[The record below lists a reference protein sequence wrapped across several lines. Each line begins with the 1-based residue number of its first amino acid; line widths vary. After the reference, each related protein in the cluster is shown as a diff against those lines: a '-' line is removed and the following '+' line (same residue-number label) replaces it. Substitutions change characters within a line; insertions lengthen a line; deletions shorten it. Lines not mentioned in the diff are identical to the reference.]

1 MRFQRVTFFKLRL
14 HSNSNTSEHAFG
26 QPAWAP
32 SRRVERDMPH
42 WQLRPTGNPSES
54 DESATPPSQSAVAL
68 LTAALVPSLQHIVL
82 DVFETPR
89 VGWWIRRTATSLELK
104 TLAPQALEALVE
116 KEGMRMICNDACE
129 VPHVLLGRDT
139 R

>member
-1 MRFQRVTFFKLRL
+1 MRFPQLTFFKLRL

-68 LTAALVPSLQHIVL
+68 LTAALVPSLQHIVF
-82 DVFETPR
+82 DVFGTPR
-89 VGWWIRRTATSLELK
+89 VGWCICRMTTSLELN
-104 TLAPQALEALVE
+104 TLAPLA
-116 KEGMRMICNDACE
+116 GS
-129 VPHVLLGRDT
+129 
-139 R
+139 